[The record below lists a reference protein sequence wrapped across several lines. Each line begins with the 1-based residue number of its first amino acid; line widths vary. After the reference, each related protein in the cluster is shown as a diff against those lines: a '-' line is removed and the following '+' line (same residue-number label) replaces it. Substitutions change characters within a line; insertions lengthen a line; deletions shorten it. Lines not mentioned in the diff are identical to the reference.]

1 MSGDQDKPLPVS
13 GVSTEIS
20 ELNMSNT
27 VPFTASFSNPTNTQ
41 FPNPSASVIE
51 RLLSS
56 EVPGGGIPALPNT
69 CIHIS
74 PSYSYSYSPAA
85 FAMPLSS
92 TPAPRLP
99 AYPFPISTAQSQS
112 SFHMDFDMTNLSQS
126 TERSADSDATSSPQ
140 NYTGNVSFH
149 QTPTPPLTDI
159 SDLKPLHISTASLAS
174 ALDSSH
180 ESLPAMSI
188 ATTTCATASAFLQQ
202 PPQPLLASA
211 AAAVG
216 SGSTASTTSSGVGK
230 CVGSKESK
238 RFRGPRQSVPD
249 TMKDDKY
256 HERRKRN
263 NLAARR
269 YALLCFGFALQL
281 ETLVLYSIQYRIE
294 SLRADILFTLVLLSS
309 TQLNSTQ
316 AVTNNSRNFMLSASA
331 CLLLTLC

>member
-20 ELNMSNT
+20 ELSMSNT
-27 VPFTASFSNPTNTQ
+27 MPFSASFSNATNTQ

-99 AYPFPISTAQSQS
+99 TYPFPISTAQSQS

-180 ESLPAMSI
+180 ESLPAISI
-188 ATTTCATASAFLQQ
+188 ATTTCATASALLQQ
-202 PPQPLLASA
+202 QHPPQPLLANAA

-230 CVGSKESK
+230 CLGSKDSK

-269 YALLCFGFALQL
+269 YTLALLCNLGHSYC
-281 ETLVLYSIQYRIE
+281 TVYSISYR
-294 SLRADILFTLVLLSS
+294 V
-309 TQLNSTQ
+309 LNSRIF
-316 AVTNNSRNFMLSASA
+316 S
-331 CLLLTLC
+331 LL